1 MLLTIQFPIADSRPF
16 VDLETGRLKRPGWP
30 WPVVDQDFIRGFGMI
45 RGRWD
50 GGLSGWVGEASAC
63 DAVRALRFEG
73 LPPLALPELLK
84 PLTTEVKF
92 RNFYADG
99 KVLSKYEAGLV
110 IRPDPTME
118 RPDQPLT
125 RRFFEHFLRLKV
137 AVPMPDGNRAH
148 CELWQAGKH
157 LAALYLASSTPAAL
171 AGKLPAWL
179 AIAGAPIALLDYSGE
194 SCALDT
200 FLSKRVKLIQ
210 HPEASLAQ
218 IAIPMQGINLR
229 VWLLSSSTLTKDV
242 ARRLRI
248 ALLRLHAE
256 KECLQRVL
264 TNLSCGNIQPEPFGP
279 AAAQL
284 QDYFNY
290 ATRRVLKL
298 QRRSAAALEQEPEQ
312 AEDAEVEL
320 ARRVEDA
327 ILPGE
332 RDSILR
338 ALEQMQARPNIQS
351 KVKDFVGASIGA
363 SAEAD
368 NLAHTGIDA
377 AGKERIVQALATQ
390 AANGMLDA
398 EEYFHHLVSS
408 LNLPQQLKNQIIGGW
423 KGHTEYDARRL
434 VEWAL
439 GSPTGAGEQPVIL
452 TLLSQIRG
460 SLGGAERAFVD
471 GILIANHLLDKSVPR
486 EEKTPMSNPSRT
498 IAPQDIERIV
508 QVLAVQALDSQ
519 DDPKFFFRSLV
530 RSATLPQ
537 AFQFELGSPWSSDPK
552 ADARNLVIWAIGKGG
567 NPADPR
573 YTTLGSLL
581 EPLLPKLGVEA
592 AQLLV
597 AEIVAYSLIYDRK
610 LQDALMARYRVPA
623 PAKIRRPLPDGAA
636 PFYEPEPELSPEPEF
651 ELLGERE
658 GVQLQ
663 AFLRPEPEYF
673 DVGFLMSAMSRSAS
687 ICAIELPPELGRG
700 GGTGFLIG
708 ADLVLTNH
716 HVLQFTPAENL
727 QANAASAVLRFG
739 KISATAGEAAQGH
752 VFKLDASQPVVKFS
766 PKEALD
772 YALLRVEEGITAVQ
786 EIKPAPFTT
795 QRPARGMGLNIL
807 QHPGDEEMKLTI
819 SGNGV
824 VDVFPELGLVQYV
837 TRATGG
843 SSGAPCFND
852 QWQVVA
858 IHHAE
863 MSRVFGKVREGIL
876 FEAIHNEIAQ
886 YL

>member
-16 VDLETGRLKRPGWP
+16 VDLETGKLKRPGWP
-30 WPVVDQDFIRGFGMI
+30 WPIVDQDFIRGFGMI
-45 RGRWD
+45 RQRWD
-50 GGLSGWVGEASAC
+50 GGLSGWVGEGSAC
-63 DAVRALRFEG
+63 DAVRALRFEA

-84 PLTTEVKF
+84 PLTTEVAF

-110 IRPDPTME
+110 IRPDPTVE
-118 RPDQPLT
+118 RPDQPLS

-137 AVPMPDGNRAH
+137 AVPMPDGSRAH

-179 AIAGAPIALLDYSGE
+179 VTAGAPIALLDYSGE
-194 SCALDT
+194 SCALDA

-210 HPEASLAQ
+210 HPQANLAQ
-218 IAIPMQGINLR
+218 IAIPMQGMNLR

-264 TNLSCGNIQPEPFGP
+264 TNLSCGHIQPEPFGP
-279 AAAQL
+279 AAGLL

-290 ATRRVLKL
+290 ATRRVLRL
-298 QRRSAAALEQEPEQ
+298 QHGSAAALEPEDV
-312 AEDAEVEL
+312 EDAEVDL

-332 RDSILR
+332 RDAILH

-351 KVKDFVGASIGA
+351 KVKTFVGASTGA
-363 SAEAD
+363 SAEVD
-368 NLAHTGIDA
+368 NLARTGIDA
-377 AGKERIVQALATQ
+377 AAREHIVQLLAAQ
-390 AANGMLDA
+390 AANGTLEA

-408 LNLPQQLKNQIIGGW
+408 LSLPQQLKNQIIGGW

-439 GSPTGAGEQPVIL
+439 GVPSGAGEQPVIL
-452 TLLSQIRG
+452 TLLSKARG
-460 SLGGAERAFVD
+460 GLGGAERAFVD
-471 GILIANHLLDKSVPR
+471 SILIANHMLDKPVPR
-486 EEKTPMSNPSRT
+486 EEKAPMSSPSRS

-508 QVLAVQALDSQ
+508 QVLAVQALASL
-519 DDPKFFFRSLV
+519 DDPKVFFRSLV
-530 RSATLPQ
+530 REANLPQ
-537 AFQFELGSPWSSDPK
+537 AFKFELGSLWSSDPK
-552 ADARNLVIWAIGKGG
+552 ADARNLVIWAIAKGG

-581 EPLLPKLGVEA
+581 EPLLPKLGVED

-597 AEIVAYSLIYDRK
+597 AVIVAYALFYDRR
-610 LQDALMARYRVPA
+610 LQDDLMARYHVPA
-623 PAKIRRPLPDGAA
+623 PAKIRRPLPEGAT
-636 PFYEPEPELSPEPEF
+636 PFYEPEPALMPEAEF
-651 ELLGERE
+651 ELLGASESM
-658 GVQLQ
+658 QLQ
-663 AFLRPEPEYF
+663 AFLRPEPDYF

-687 ICAIELPPELGRG
+687 ICAIEVPAELGRG

-708 ADLVLTNH
+708 KDLVLTNH
-716 HVLQFTPAENL
+716 HVLQYTQAENL

-739 KISATAGEAAQGH
+739 KISASEGETAQGH

-766 PKEALD
+766 PKESLD
-772 YALLRVEEGITAVQ
+772 YALLRVEAGITAVQ

-807 QHPGDEEMKLTI
+807 QHPGGEEMKLAI

-824 VDVFPELGLVQYV
+824 VDVFPERGLVQYV
-837 TRATGG
+837 TRAMGG
-843 SSGAPCFND
+843 SSGAPCFTD
-852 QWQVVA
+852 EWEVVA

-863 MSRVFGKVREGIL
+863 MSRGFGKVREGIL